1 MTKQI
6 FFVFSFYFLLQERA
20 KPILPPYLLP
30 LPPRT
35 MSLWLNR
42 VKDSI
47 KHPSTHSLNPPFCKQ
62 ARAFRVTY
70 ERQSVL
76 NCFPM
81 SIKAIGH

>member
-47 KHPSTHSLNPPFCKQ
+47 KPTHPPIP
-62 ARAFRVTY
+62 
-70 ERQSVL
+70 
-76 NCFPM
+76 
-81 SIKAIGH
+81 